1 MPDLIALAI
10 DGTPAGHGALDL
22 AKGLAGKLRAR
33 VVVFC
38 TIDAAYA
45 LQGRDGVIPAA
56 DEVEYP
62 GAAAEQHAAEK
73 IVADALA
80 ELHACGLRADGLILA
95 GSPSREIVGAAGRA
109 QAGLI
114 VMGHRHLSWFDRLL
128 HPSVCWEVL
137 EHAHCPVLVSNADEH
152 W

>member
-1 MPDLIALAI
+1 MSDLIALAI

-22 AKGLAGKLRAR
+22 AKRLAGKLGGR

-38 TIDAAYA
+38 TVDAAYA
-45 LQGRDGVIPAA
+45 LQGSGGVVLAA
-56 DEVEYP
+56 DELEYP

-73 IVADALA
+73 IIADAVT

-95 GSPSREIVGAAGRA
+95 GPPAREIVGAADRA
-109 QAGLI
+109 EAALI

-137 EHAHCPVLVSNADEH
+137 EHARCPVLVSNADEH
-152 W
+152 R